1 MKLNPDCIR
10 AVMLEIE
17 EKHLIVQR
25 SDGSMLKQNIPINR
39 LYESLLDYSNED
51 IFYTV
56 YNLDQAGYISASFF
70 WTHGVAHECAVN
82 HMTFV
87 GHEFLEKIRD
97 NNRWSAVK
105 GVLSAVSN
113 FSLAAMNTIAEGMT
127 AGAVSAYL
135 EKRN

>member
-17 EKHLIVQR
+17 EKHLIVQS
-25 SDGSMLKQNIPINR
+25 SDGSMVKQNIPINQ
-39 LYESLLDYSNED
+39 LYESLLHYSNED

-70 WTHGVAHECAVN
+70 WSGGAAHECNVN
-82 HMTFV
+82 HMTFP
-87 GHEFLEKIRD
+87 GHEFLDKIRD
-97 NNRWSAVK
+97 EDRWSAVK
-105 GVLSAVSN
+105 SVLSAVSN
-113 FSLAAMNTIAEGMT
+113 FSLAAMNAIAEGMT

-135 EKRN
+135 EKR